1 MRYMGV
7 VREKVSR
14 RVRIDIAR
22 SRECERSFKNAFN
35 PLHVFAIRPQYTVV
49 DFILQT
55 KFRDQ
60 GGRVITS
67 LHSKDFWNSLL
78 FAAALK

>member
-1 MRYMGV
+1 MGV

-14 RVRIDIAR
+14 RVRIDIVS
-22 SRECERSFKNAFN
+22 SRECESSFKNAFN
-35 PLHVFAIRPQYTVV
+35 PSHAFVIRPQYTVV

-55 KFRDQ
+55 KCRDR

-67 LHSKDFWNSLL
+67 I
-78 FAAALK
+78 A